1 MTFFVHAANVPE
13 VADFVFMENEKK
25 GIEVRIID
33 RVQAYWEELADYLR
47 LPPHTAANL
56 RVQPGFTPA
65 RACREIFKE
74 WLEAESN
81 PKVPKTWQTVI
92 KVICRIGNAQLA
104 DEITNILRD

>member
-1 MTFFVHAANVPE
+1 M
-13 VADFVFMENEKK
+13 FMKNEKK

-33 RVQAYWEELADYLR
+33 RVQANWEELADHLR

-56 RVQPGFTPA
+56 MAQPRFTPA
-65 RACREIFKE
+65 RACREIFNQ
-74 WLEAESN
+74 WLVGESN

-92 KVICRIGNAQLA
+92 KVICRIGNARLA